1 MISGSAA
8 VRRELE
14 KYELAQISIRIPE
27 DEALSDVQWD
37 LMRKLTG
44 TNSIPLHVVFDHEG
58 NALSRIDYDPIPNP
72 ESYLAFLAEGMA
84 KFRAG
89 K

>member
-14 KYELAQISIRIPE
+14 RFELGQISIRIPE

-37 LMRKLTG
+37 LMSRLTG
-44 TNSIPLHVVFDHEG
+44 TNSIPLHVVMDHDG
-58 NALSRIDYDPIPNP
+58 KILSRISYDPIPN
-72 ESYLAFLAEGMA
+72 ERLYLEFLSKGLAA
-84 KFRAG
+84 FRA
-89 K
+89 KR